1 MTDHIRK
8 IHLDKRSQTLF
19 SLMQDWPGGVTG
31 EENRICF
38 DACYLDA
45 TVVHSQA
52 M

>member
-1 MTDHIRK
+1 MKDHIRK
-8 IHLDKRSQTLF
+8 IHLDKCLQTILTHTGVK
-19 SLMQDWPGGVTG
+19 GGVTG

-38 DACYLDA
+38 NTSYLDA